1 MRVLLNGRP
10 LKWTTL
16 PDPGP
21 VPQVS
26 FPLSQTADMA
36 STSVTEKRQEAIGV
50 EHAENNST
58 SSAEEKLRKVPSTG
72 VDPENR
78 EAVKGDDSDGKVDWN
93 FKSITA
99 TCCLAGLYVGRLQ
112 A

>member
-1 MRVLLNGRP
+1 M
-10 LKWTTL
+10 
-16 PDPGP
+16 
-21 VPQVS
+21 
-26 FPLSQTADMA
+26 
-36 STSVTEKRQEAIGV
+36 TSPSSAEKQHEAIGV
-50 EHAENNST
+50 EHVEANST
-58 SSAEEKLRKVPSTG
+58 NSTEEKLHKIPSVG

-99 TCCLAGLYVGRLQ
+99 TCCLAGLYVGESQVRINRHAKLMT